1 MTKANLPKRGRRP
14 ITFIVW
20 ISLGAIAIALLAF
33 VLKDFFISKPEPHS
47 MSPGTEHAQTAD
59 PFRNDGTVTIAS
71 RDGSR
76 VTTIDVEIADND
88 RTRTQ
93 GLMGRT
99 ILHEN
104 RGMLFLFDDNE
115 PRSFWM
121 ANTPL
126 PLDILFVDA
135 EFRIVRIHRNTR
147 PFSEESLESGAA
159 ARNVVE
165 VNAGFCDRHGIS
177 EGDRI
182 SWQRK

>member
-1 MTKANLPKRGRRP
+1 MTKATLPKRRRKP
-14 ITFIVW
+14 ITLIVW
-20 ISLGAIAIALLAF
+20 ISMGAIVIALLAF
-33 VLKDFFISKPEPHS
+33 VMKDFFISKPTPHS
-47 MSPGTEHAQTAD
+47 MSQGSEQAQAAD
-59 PFRNDGTVTIAS
+59 PFRNDGTVTFAS

-76 VTTIDVEIADND
+76 LTAIDVEIADND

-104 RGMLFLFDDNE
+104 RGMLFLFEDNE

-126 PLDILFVDA
+126 PLDILFIDTG
-135 EFRIVRIHRNTR
+135 FRIVKIHRNTR
-147 PFSEESLESGAA
+147 PFSEEGLESGAA
-159 ARNVVE
+159 ARYVVE
-165 VNAGFCDRHGIS
+165 VNAGFCDRHGLS
-177 EGDRI
+177 EGDSI